1 MTEHELQLL
10 EYSFFSLCEE
20 VDIFYC
26 RQKEAEFL
34 SEPYTDDNMRETML
48 IIMEG
53 LESYAPDSEK
63 WHTFLRRLYLL
74 SMGEYRTEKE
84 PEKVEDEE
92 KKEVKEPDVEDSNSS
107 IVKDEEAKDEESKA
121 PAKEEEASFP
131 P

>member
-1 MTEHELQLL
+1 MHNVPLPKPCGRVQGIC
-10 EYSFFSLCEE
+10 YSFRLHVNTMLNQETHDVPSPRACGRIQGVFSKLRRH
-20 VDIFYC
+20 VDTIYC

-84 PEKVEDEE
+84 PEKVG
-92 KKEVKEPDVEDSNSS
+92 
-107 IVKDEEAKDEESKA
+107 
-121 PAKEEEASFP
+121 
-131 P
+131 